1 MNISTFIKH
10 STFKLSLIS
19 LASLGGLAI
28 TTTSA
33 LAVGLNLSGWEKF
46 GDAIT
51 SGDGANLSTASLNF
65 ADDAPASPGAFN
77 YSGIAAGE
85 AGSYPDLQ
93 DFLGLTDSSALDIEG
108 FAFEGSAIK
117 NTITVA
123 AGDALSF
130 DWNFRTNE
138 TVNKDFAFLL
148 VDSTLIKLAD
158 FTDATQADSPFL
170 QQTGIRSYTF
180 STPGTYSVAFGVVDV
195 DDYGITS
202 ALEVK
207 NAAIKRVPEPA
218 TLVGALMVFACGIG
232 MQRRCRKKTVA
243 SNTAF

>member
-10 STFKLSLIS
+10 SSFKLGLVSLG
-19 LASLGGLAI
+19 SLGGLAI

-33 LAVGLNLSGWEKF
+33 LAVGLNLGSWQQF
-46 GDAIT
+46 GDVTT
-51 SGDGANLSTASLNF
+51 SGDGANLSTASLQF
-65 ADDAPASPGAFN
+65 ADDAPASAGAFN
-77 YSGIAAGE
+77 YSGIPAGE
-85 AGSYPDLQ
+85 AGFYPDLQ
-93 DFLGLTDSSALDIEG
+93 DFLGLADSSALDIGG

-117 NTITVA
+117 NTITVV

-138 TVNKDFAFLL
+138 TLNKDFAFLL
-148 VDSTLIKLAD
+148 VDSTVIKLAD

-170 QQTGIRSYTF
+170 QETGIRSYTF

-195 DDYGITS
+195 DDYATTS

-207 NAAIKRVPEPA
+207 NATIKRVPEPSIILGLLTTLGFGA
-218 TLVGALMVFACGIG
+218 TMGRL
-232 MQRRCRKKTVA
+232 RKQCLLKY
-243 SNTAF
+243 

>member
-10 STFKLSLIS
+10 STFKFGFVS

-33 LAVGLNLSGWEKF
+33 LAVGLNLGSWQQF
-46 GDAIT
+46 GDVIT
-51 SGDGANLSTASLNF
+51 SGGGANLSTASLEF
-65 ADDAPASPGAFN
+65 PDDAPASAGAFN

-85 AGSYPDLQ
+85 AGFFPDLQ
-93 DFLGLTDSSALDIEG
+93 DFLGLSDPSALDIEG

-148 VDSTLIKLAD
+148 VDNTVIKLAD

-180 STPGTYSVAFGVVDV
+180 STPGTYSVALGVVDV

-218 TLVGALMVFACGIG
+218 TFLGALTVFAYGIA
-232 MQRRCRKKTVA
+232 MRRRCRKKTVA

>member
-10 STFKLSLIS
+10 STFKFGFVSLV
-19 LASLGGLAI
+19 SLGGLAI

-33 LAVGLNLSGWEKF
+33 LAVGLNLGSWQQF
-46 GDAIT
+46 GDVIT
-51 SGDGANLSTASLNF
+51 SGAGANLSTASLEF
-65 ADDAPASPGAFN
+65 PDDAPAAAAGAFN

-85 AGSYPDLQ
+85 AGFFPDLQ

-232 MQRRCRKKTVA
+232 MQRRCWKQL
-243 SNTAF
+243 